1 MFAPNS
7 SSPAAPPVEPIRRAG
22 TVHLLLV
29 EVPSLTPRGQ
39 VWLEHAKSGA
49 FDAIE
54 LQRLLRFEKLS
65 LG

>member
-1 MFAPNS
+1 MFVPNS
-7 SSPAAPPVEPIRRAG
+7 SSPAAPPVEPFPRAD

-29 EVPSLTPRGQ
+29 ETPSLTPRGQ

-49 FDAIE
+49 FDGIE